1 MKNFK
6 IYKSVLAILTSA
18 SILLLSGC
26 SGDSN
31 KEEKKAETTN
41 KTCKHL
47 TIYFEDEPVT
57 FKECDGYSIGTTRD
71 LYYVD
76 YQILKDNEKILE
88 GETQIE
94 NLYYINHNLADE
106 IIENES
112 IQKVEK

>member
-6 IYKSVLAILTSA
+6 IYKSALALITSA

-26 SGDSN
+26 SSTQKN
-31 KEEKKAETTN
+31 EQQKNES
-41 KTCKHL
+41 CKHL
-47 TIYFEDEPVT
+47 TIYFEDEPIT
-57 FKECDGYSIGTTRD
+57 FKECDGYRIGTTRD

-94 NLYYINHNLADE
+94 NLYYINHNVADE

-112 IQKVEK
+112 IQKIK